1 MPSEDVQFWITITVL
16 AVDAA
21 FRLLIAFRVV
31 MRRCPISVSLAW
43 LLVLFFVP
51 FGSWALY
58 LLIGEPRLG
67 DRRAAMYERATR
79 RIEEQAVLHW
89 TRTGVTWAQ
98 EDYAYAPL
106 VRLATAASGI
116 PALRDNE
123 IELLGTGGPVLQRL
137 IEDIEAAKH
146 HVHLLYY
153 IWQTGAK
160 AEDVAQALIRA
171 AERGVEC
178 RVLVD
183 AVGSRAFLK
192 SATRKAMDAA
202 GVNVVEALPV
212 NPFRMLLARADLRN
226 HRKLAVI
233 DAGIAYCGSQNL
245 SDETFKFRRRK
256 KTGPWIDATVRL
268 RGPAVHALQTVFVRD
283 WLMERERDLR
293 PIEKYFPTVE
303 MMAASEHGSPV
314 HVVPSGPGS
323 QVEAIHQAMLGML
336 MVAREEIILTTPY
349 FVPADATKA
358 ALINAALRGVEVTL
372 ILPDVLDGH
381 LVAAASR
388 AHYEEL
394 LLAGVHIVHHEEGLL
409 HAKTA
414 TIDRAVGMLGSA
426 NFDVRSFWLNFEAT
440 LFVYDKAFASK
451 LRLMQRHYA
460 SEGTPVTLNAWKR
473 RRLLLRLKDN
483 LARLLSPLL

>member
-1 MPSEDVQFWITITVL
+1 MPSEDWQFWISL
-16 AVDAA
+16 AILAADVA

-31 MRRCPISVSLAW
+31 LRRCPVSVSLSW

-51 FGSWALY
+51 FFSGALY

-67 DRRAAMYERATR
+67 NRRAAMYERATR

-89 TRTGVTWAQ
+89 TRVGVTWAQ
-98 EDYAYAPL
+98 EDYGYASL
-106 VRLATAASGI
+106 VRLATASSGI

-123 IELLGTGGPVLQRL
+123 IELLGTGSPVLLRL
-137 IEDIEAAKH
+137 IADIDDAKS

-153 IWQTGAK
+153 IWQSGGT
-160 AEDVAQALIRA
+160 AEGVAQALIRA
-171 AERGVEC
+171 AQRGIEC

-183 AVGSRAFLK
+183 AVGSRGFLNSK
-192 SATRKAMDAA
+192 TRVAMEKA
-202 GVNVVEALPV
+202 GVKVVPALPV

-233 DAGIAYCGSQNL
+233 DAAIAYCGSQNL
-245 SDETFKFRRRK
+245 TDETFKFRRRK

-293 PIEKYFPTVE
+293 PIEKYFPAVE
-303 MMAASEHGSPV
+303 VMAAKEHGSPV

-323 QVEAIHQAMLGML
+323 QAETIHQAMLGML
-336 MVAREEIILTTPY
+336 LVAKEEIILTTPY
-349 FVPADATKA
+349 FVPGEATKA
-358 ALINAALRGVEVTL
+358 ALINAALRGVDVTL

-388 AHYEEL
+388 AHYEDL
-394 LLAGVHIVHHEEGLL
+394 LVAGVQIVHHEEGLL

-414 TIDRAVGMLGSA
+414 TIDRSVAMLGSA

-460 SEGTPVTLNAWKR
+460 SEGTSVTLNAWR
-473 RRLLLRLKDN
+473 RRPLYVRLRDN
-483 LARLLSPLL
+483 LAQLLSPLL